1 MNSVRGN
8 LIYTAFAT
16 TVFIGIQWMDD
27 VRDPLSLVL
36 AGAMFFVFTFF
47 MLRLIQR
54 VMAIVVKG
62 SGAGRRQAPDRDPG
76 PATTEAT
83 TDRPEHA
90 RKRREARRPRGR
102 RR

>member
-16 TVFIGIQWMDD
+16 TVFLGIQWVDN
-27 VRDPLSLVL
+27 VRDPLSLIL
-36 AGAMFFVFTFF
+36 SGAMFFVFTFF

-54 VMAIVVKG
+54 VMSIVVKG
-62 SGAGRRQAPDRDPG
+62 SGADRRGKAERNPG
-76 PATTEAT
+76 PATIESTTE
-83 TDRPEHA
+83 RPEHA